1 MDFEETSKRMR
12 LKSVHP
18 GVSVQQVIDNTGFEL
33 IVPKDVA
40 ETAGPTEE
48 ELDTLRNQIDIEGML
63 RQ

>member
-1 MDFEETSKRMR
+1 MR

-18 GVSVQQVIDNTGFEL
+18 GVSVQQVIDNTGFDL

-48 ELDTLRNQIDIEGML
+48 ELDTLRNRIDIEGML